1 MMYFFREIYYWC
13 VGLLLKIRSNHL
25 TIKFRA
31 KIAPGSRVEGFNKLS
46 HHSFFSG
53 ELGYASYIGENSV
66 VVGKIGRF
74 CSIAGNVRFL
84 ISTHPVSK
92 FVSSHPAFYST
103 KAQCGFTFVRNQKFT
118 ETPLYDGKYSIV
130 VGNDVYIGNGAT
142 IIGPVTIGDGA
153 VVAANATV
161 TSDVQPFTIVGGVP
175 AKVIRKRFTDDQI
188 EILKKMEWWN
198 RDIQWIKENA
208 EKFSDI
214 STFIKDETEAR
225 G

>member
-1 MMYFFREIYYWC
+1 MMYFLREICYWC
-13 VGLLLKIRSNHL
+13 IGLLFKIRSDHL

-31 KIAPGSRVEGFNKLS
+31 KIAPGSRVEGYNKLS

-53 ELGYASYIGENSV
+53 ELGFASYIGENSV

-84 ISTHPVSK
+84 THTHPVRK
-92 FVSSHPAFYST
+92 FVSSYPAFYST
-103 KAQCGFTFVRNQKFT
+103 KAQCGFTFVDQQKFT
-118 ETPLYDGKYSIV
+118 ETPLCDGKHSIV

-161 TSDVQPFTIVGGVP
+161 TSDVQPFTIVGGTP
-175 AKVIRKRFTDDQI
+175 AKVIRKRFSDD
-188 EILKKMEWWN
+188 EIDFLERIEWWN
-198 RDIQWIKENA
+198 RDIQWIKERA
-208 EKFSDI
+208 EEFSDI
-214 STFIKDETEAR
+214 SIFKNTEKDSR

>member
-1 MMYFFREIYYWC
+1 M
-13 VGLLLKIRSNHL
+13 
-25 TIKFRA
+25 
-31 KIAPGSRVEGFNKLS
+31 
-46 HHSFFSG
+46 
-53 ELGYASYIGENSV
+53 
-66 VVGKIGRF
+66 
-74 CSIAGNVRFL
+74 